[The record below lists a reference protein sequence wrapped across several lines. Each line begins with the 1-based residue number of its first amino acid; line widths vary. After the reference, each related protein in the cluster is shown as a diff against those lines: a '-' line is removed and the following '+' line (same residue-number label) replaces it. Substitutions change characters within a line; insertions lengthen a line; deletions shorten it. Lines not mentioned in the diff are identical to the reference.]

1 MTTISW
7 SPSAREMRQW
17 ALIMAPAL
25 GVVGSLF
32 YFVDWGI
39 FSGGQGFAKFL
50 WSFGALAFVTGITGT
65 KLGLPTYRLWMGFV
79 YIISSAITYSALTL
93 VYFGVVTPLALFAR
107 LLGRDRLQLRSR
119 GQSTYWHAL
128 DRARAHH
135 PERQF

>member
-1 MTTISW
+1 
-7 SPSAREMRQW
+7 MRQW
-17 ALIMAPAL
+17 ALILAPGL
-25 GVVGSLF
+25 GFVGSLF
-32 YFVDWGI
+32 YFLDWGI

-65 KLGLPTYRLWMGFV
+65 KLGLPAYRLWMGFV
-79 YIISSAITYSALTL
+79 YIISSVITYSALTL

>member
-1 MTTISW
+1 
-7 SPSAREMRQW
+7 MRQW
-17 ALIMAPAL
+17 ALILAPGL
-25 GVVGSLF
+25 GFVGSLF
-32 YFVDWGI
+32 YFLDWGI

-65 KLGLPTYRLWMGFV
+65 KLGLPAYRLWMGFV
-79 YIISSAITYSALTL
+79 YIIRSDITDSALTL